1 MSSSSEEWNGN
12 YLMIDVASSSE
23 CDGDSWFE
31 MMSVKISK
39 CSCCEEEEEECATCD
54 LESCEYAIC
63 KTCLEQQKNYGA
75 LESHLSGPQH
85 KEAYSIWLETLAH
98 ISTCMPPANQPC
110 TIRSCMRGRE
120 LITHLKDCPKKLSGK
135 CMRCEIIW
143 VGVCAHASHCTNRNC
158 LIPQCRHVAEYKR
171 SKG

>member
-23 CDGDSWFE
+23 CDGDSWF
-31 MMSVKISK
+31 
-39 CSCCEEEEEECATCD
+39 
-54 LESCEYAIC
+54 ESCEYAIC

-120 LITHLKDCPKKLSGK
+120 LITHLKDCPKKLSG
-135 CMRCEIIW
+135 MSQSTR
-143 VGVCAHASHCTNRNC
+143 G
-158 LIPQCRHVAEYKR
+158 Q
-171 SKG
+171 KGDGELRAVFAISYS